1 MTETNPRPLHGLRVL
16 DFSTTIAGPHCSRL
30 LADMGADVI
39 KVEAPEGDL
48 MRSRP
53 VQRDG
58 AGTMFGQ
65 LNAGKRSIV
74 LDLKRPESIDAIKKL
89 VAKVDVVLENY
100 RPGVMK
106 RLGIDYPELAK
117 VNPRLVYCAIS
128 GYGQTGP
135 AAGRPAYAPVIH
147 ASTGY
152 DMAHLSYQQGR
163 GRPDNCG
170 IFVADYASGAYA
182 MGAILAALHQRNATG
197 KGQMVDVSMFET
209 LVGMLLG
216 EVNRA
221 QFDFETPSR
230 PMYGPIEASDGYVM
244 LATASER
251 TFQDMA
257 TAAGRRDWLTD
268 PRFEKYADRRM
279 NWAEFVDEFEQWSEE
294 AHGQGMRRGAGEARR
309 ALLALSHRERGAAGS
324 ASRASRLALHHR
336 GQRRRLPVARPALPL
351 LRLGP
356 AKWPQGRRP
365 GRAHHRACWPKPVSA
380 RPRSRPWSNDRPAH
394 AHPGRLR
401 PDHGRHGQAFQRTV
415 QCRLLRRGG
424 GHRPRRCA
432 RRGRRRSPWPRHR
445 CRGGPRILS
454 RHQPALRLAVRPLQQ
469 PAQERRQ
476 PPGRH
481 AAAAA
486 LHPLRRQHAP
496 VPGQPL
502 RRGDRGR
509 RDRAGA
515 DLRRRAAALDAERP
529 QGRPRRSTGTR
540 IPAASRRGSATSA
553 SAFPTRKR
561 GTSSG
566 PRSISIRCWR
576 TPSAAA

>member
-30 LADMGADVI
+30 LADMGADVV
-39 KVEAPEGDL
+39 KVESPEGDL

-74 LDLKRPESIDAIKKL
+74 LDLKRPESIAAIKKL

-152 DMAHLSYQQGR
+152 DMAHLFYQQGR
-163 GRPDNCG
+163 YHQGQGRPDNCG
-170 IFVADYASGAYA
+170 IFVADYASGSYA
-182 MGAILAALHQRNATG
+182 MGAILAALYQRNATG
-197 KGQMVDVSMFET
+197 KGQMIDVSMFET

-221 QFDFETPSR
+221 QFDFEMPSR
-230 PMYGPIEASDGYVM
+230 PMYGPIEAKDGYVM

-279 NWAEFVDEFEQWSEE
+279 NWAPFVDEFEQWSRKLTVKECVAALEKHGVPCSPYLTVTE
-294 AHGQGMRRGAGEARR
+294 ALQDPQVEHRGSLCTIEDSAGAYKSPAPPFRFSGSALQSGPKVANLGEHTKSVLAEAGLSTAEVE
-309 ALLALSHRERGAAGS
+309 ALL
-324 ASRASRLALHHR
+324 
-336 GQRRRLPVARPALPL
+336 
-351 LRLGP
+351 
-356 AKWPQGRRP
+356 K
-365 GRAHHRACWPKPVSA
+365 
-380 RPRSRPWSNDRPAH
+380 
-394 AHPGRLR
+394 
-401 PDHGRHGQAFQRTV
+401 
-415 QCRLLRRGG
+415 
-424 GHRPRRCA
+424 
-432 RRGRRRSPWPRHR
+432 
-445 CRGGPRILS
+445 
-454 RHQPALRLAVRPLQQ
+454 
-469 PAQERRQ
+469 
-476 PPGRH
+476 
-481 AAAAA
+481 
-486 LHPLRRQHAP
+486 
-496 VPGQPL
+496 
-502 RRGDRGR
+502 
-509 RDRAGA
+509 
-515 DLRRRAAALDAERP
+515 
-529 QGRPRRSTGTR
+529 
-540 IPAASRRGSATSA
+540 
-553 SAFPTRKR
+553 
-561 GTSSG
+561 
-566 PRSISIRCWR
+566 
-576 TPSAAA
+576 

>member
-182 MGAILAALHQRNATG
+182 MGAILAALHQCNATG

-279 NWAEFVDEFEQWSEE
+279 NWAEFVDEFEQWSRKLTVKECVAALEKHGVPCSPYLTVSE
-294 AHGQGMRRGAGEARR
+294 ALRDPQVEHRGSLCTIEDSAGAYQSPAPPFRFSGSPLQSGPKVAGLGEHTSSVLAEAGLSEAEIR
-309 ALLALSHRERGAAGS
+309 AL
-324 ASRASRLALHHR
+324 
-336 GQRRRLPVARPALPL
+336 V
-351 LRLGP
+351 
-356 AKWPQGRRP
+356 K
-365 GRAHHRACWPKPVSA
+365 
-380 RPRSRPWSNDRPAH
+380 
-394 AHPGRLR
+394 
-401 PDHGRHGQAFQRTV
+401 
-415 QCRLLRRGG
+415 
-424 GHRPRRCA
+424 
-432 RRGRRRSPWPRHR
+432 
-445 CRGGPRILS
+445 
-454 RHQPALRLAVRPLQQ
+454 
-469 PAQERRQ
+469 
-476 PPGRH
+476 
-481 AAAAA
+481 
-486 LHPLRRQHAP
+486 
-496 VPGQPL
+496 
-502 RRGDRGR
+502 
-509 RDRAGA
+509 
-515 DLRRRAAALDAERP
+515 
-529 QGRPRRSTGTR
+529 
-540 IPAASRRGSATSA
+540 
-553 SAFPTRKR
+553 
-561 GTSSG
+561 
-566 PRSISIRCWR
+566 
-576 TPSAAA
+576 